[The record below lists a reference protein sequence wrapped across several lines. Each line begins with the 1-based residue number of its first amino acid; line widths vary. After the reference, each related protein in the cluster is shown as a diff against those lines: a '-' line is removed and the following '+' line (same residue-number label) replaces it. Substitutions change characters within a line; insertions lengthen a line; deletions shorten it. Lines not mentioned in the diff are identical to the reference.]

1 MINHS
6 DISYEM
12 RYNQAPQA
20 ARFFCLVDDG

>member
-20 ARFFCLVDDG
+20 ARFFVW